1 MNTIITVCVL
11 IAILF
16 AVGLVWVRHTKF
28 GKRVWLRAK
37 GTADEALNQDAS
49 TPEGAKAY
57 YNAAIEEKSDAL
69 TKARA
74 LLAQQT
80 GKEEIYGKQL
90 HDLKKERVRMTNRA
104 RQFAQ
109 QNQDED
115 ARDCLVMANNYK
127 EQIDIIEKALTELAD
142 NITIQRESVEALE
155 DEIVKLKA
163 ERDKVILTYET
174 SQAIMALQVDD
185 GIATTESEKM
195 LEKVREG
202 AQKVQEAAIGHKKA
216 YENSGSVKQ
225 RAQDKRAQA
234 ADIEAQL
241 QALKNGN

>member
-1 MNTIITVCVL
+1 MTDVIIILCV
-11 IAILF
+11 F
-16 AVGLVWVRHTKF
+16 AAAMIWFFTCTKL
-28 GKRVWLRAK
+28 GKRLSLRAK
-37 GTADEALNQDAS
+37 GTTDEALNQDAS

-127 EQIDIIEKALTELAD
+127 EQIDIIEKALVELAD
-142 NITIQRESVEALE
+142 NIKIQRESVEGLE

-202 AQKVQEAAIGHKKA
+202 AQKVQQAAIGHKKA

-241 QALKNGN
+241 QTLKNGN